1 MSIFY
6 SEIFDG
12 IFFLEWGPQE
22 VARIL
27 GYEENEKLPITIFA
41 PTSDITQLKDKA
53 SFLKNSSKFSKCFVD
68 NDNSLN
74 EWMYGKRSPSKC
86 AISIEDYEKWCH
98 DQSSK
103 WFLAIEKGLIK
114 VKDWNDAKNGVDKIF
129 PFERITRDSVEHLK
143 NLPKELTTHINMIL
157 NLPSTATNER
167 QNIRSEIINLAI
179 GVKNNRDNLFLK
191 KYSSLNLGVYVDIVQ
206 DQRANVL
213 YFIDNI
219 SDNAQLRYLLFWWWN
234 QLYMKAIAQKYHA
247 SYITFNSSLDNV
259 LLFKNDN
266 DSELFLSKE
275 ILLSLGLLPKN
286 VSNMKLNLQK
296 FSFFDKKE
304 AIMINGS
311 IIEDVMELTPSTF
324 LQLKNNAKRIFLK
337 DKHIKGGRIY
347 DISLMISDV
356 LDTSQTYRERF
367 KSASIKLFVVGF
379 ASIFMILFDLE
390 IIEKIGTFKNLWIV
404 LILLLS
410 IPWSEIND
418 MLKLKKSKLSATI
431 TLYEE

>member
-1 MSIFY
+1 MKDLKRIIVRDFDSTYQAKLWIESIEKDNSENTLNKHNLNIQNTMKGILRTTFLLTDELSIFY

-86 AISIEDYEKWCH
+86 AISIEDYEKWYH

-129 PFERITRDSVEHLK
+129 PFERITRDSVEHLN

-157 NLPSTATNER
+157 NLPSTSTNER

-206 DQRANVL
+206 DERANVL

-259 LLFKNDN
+259 LLFKND
-266 DSELFLSKE
+266 
-275 ILLSLGLLPKN
+275 
-286 VSNMKLNLQK
+286 
-296 FSFFDKKE
+296 
-304 AIMINGS
+304 
-311 IIEDVMELTPSTF
+311 
-324 LQLKNNAKRIFLK
+324 
-337 DKHIKGGRIY
+337 
-347 DISLMISDV
+347 
-356 LDTSQTYRERF
+356 
-367 KSASIKLFVVGF
+367 
-379 ASIFMILFDLE
+379 
-390 IIEKIGTFKNLWIV
+390 
-404 LILLLS
+404 
-410 IPWSEIND
+410 
-418 MLKLKKSKLSATI
+418 I
-431 TLYEE
+431 TVNYF